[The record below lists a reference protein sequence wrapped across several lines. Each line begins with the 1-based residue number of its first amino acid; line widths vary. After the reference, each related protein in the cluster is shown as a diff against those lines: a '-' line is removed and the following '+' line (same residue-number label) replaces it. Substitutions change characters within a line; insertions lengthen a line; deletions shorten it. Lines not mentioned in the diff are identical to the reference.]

1 MTYQPAE
8 IADLILLLALG
19 PVIIASLRSILPSVP
34 KSAYVAFGSMLW
46 AYVFTI
52 AEGFALPD
60 LFNMFEHL
68 GYAVAGLAFVALVV
82 QFRRI
87 TAVTAER
94 TR

>member
-19 PVIIASLRSILPSVP
+19 PVILASLRSILPSVP

-60 LFNMFEHL
+60 LFNMLEHL
-68 GYAVAGLAFVALVV
+68 GYAAAGLAFVALVL

-87 TAVTAER
+87 TSFTTER